1 MLVRTYA
8 SCILSL
14 SRLCVAAGDS
24 PVVGGQVPGTPET
37 LQTLLATVTQP
48 DPCTILAPRDHATIT
63 LLDQCVA
70 PVLRDLRAIATKKKI
85 KVWGQFCRSIQKKP
99 KSKTANCTTKR
110 EVCAK
115 KALKGKGGKNRKGKD
130 GGKKENGKGVG
141 KKPGGKI
148 RTLPPGSDPPAP
160 VPKPGLW
167 EAVGGVTTATSGNE
181 PLRTVTL
188 PPTR

>member
-14 SRLCVAAGDS
+14 SRLCVAAGD
-24 PVVGGQVPGTPET
+24 PHVAGGQVPRTPET

-70 PVLRDLRAIATKKKI
+70 HVLRDLCAIVKKRKK
-85 KVWGQFCRSIQKKP
+85 KVWGGICFSIQKKP

-115 KALKGKGGKNRKGKD
+115 KALKGKEGKNTKGKD
-130 GGKKENGKGVG
+130 GGKKKKGKGVG
-141 KKPGGKI
+141 EKPRGKI
-148 RTLPPGSDPPAP
+148 RTLPPGSVPPAP

-167 EAVGGVTTATSGNE
+167 EAVGGVTPIITPSTI
-181 PLRTVTL
+181 L
-188 PPTR
+188 